1 VLGQAIVAPLI
12 TASLY
17 VFVFGYVLGPSIK
30 QIQGIDYMS
39 FVFPGI
45 FTMNLVMAVFGAT
58 SYNIFFMKFQKSIE
72 DFLTLPVSYTEL
84 VLSMLTSGIIRGL
97 LITMSL
103 SIVAIAFG
111 VNSIMHPLYMLLYV
125 LLISFV
131 FGLLGIVIGVWA
143 DNSFEK
149 FGIATNFVLTP
160 LSFLGGAF
168 YAASML
174 PANLQFLIH
183 INPLF
188 YAIDGIRF
196 ALTGYHDASLLLGLG
211 VLGGISALSL
221 VATVQIFKSGWKLR
235 S

>member
-1 VLGQAIVAPLI
+1 
-12 TASLY
+12 
-17 VFVFGYVLGPSIK
+17 
-30 QIQGIDYMS
+30 
-39 FVFPGI
+39 
-45 FTMNLVMAVFGAT
+45 
-58 SYNIFFMKFQKSIE
+58 
-72 DFLTLPVSYTEL
+72 
-84 VLSMLTSGIIRGL
+84 
-97 LITMSL
+97 
-103 SIVAIAFG
+103 
-111 VNSIMHPLYMLLYV
+111 MLLYV